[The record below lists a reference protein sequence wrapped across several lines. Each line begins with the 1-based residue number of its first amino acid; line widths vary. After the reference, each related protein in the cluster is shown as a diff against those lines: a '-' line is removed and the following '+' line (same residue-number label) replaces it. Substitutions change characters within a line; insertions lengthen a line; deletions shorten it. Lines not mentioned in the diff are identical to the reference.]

1 MRCAQELRE
10 IMKVS
15 SMTRSVV
22 NQKFHLAISSVHAKR
37 SMRAGGDKGSSQ
49 TRVVARAT
57 DGIGAPT
64 KYEMTTAAGVGR
76 VLIVTVSGV
85 SVTTRVMQVQN
96 VSAYSTAPAGMN
108 IRRNRLMQPTLTEK
122 VVKAVKASPVV
133 HVSSVRRMHV
143 LRLQSGDHTGP
154 IWRQRYS
161 TVVRQ
166 VINRKH
172 FAVQSRQP
180 HVKNT
185 IG

>member
-1 MRCAQELRE
+1 MRCAPELRE
-10 IMKVS
+10 ILSLSSTNRCVVS
-15 SMTRSVV
+15 QR
-22 NQKFHLAISSVHAKR
+22 FHLAISSVLVKR

-64 KYEMTTAAGVGR
+64 MYEMTTAAGVGR
-76 VLIVTVSGV
+76 VLTVPVSGV
-85 SVTTRVMQVQN
+85 SVTTRVMQVRT
-96 VSAYSTAPAGMN
+96 VSEYSTAHAGMN
-108 IRRNRLMQPTLTEK
+108 IRRNRLMQPTLTGQ
-122 VVKAVKASPVV
+122 VVTAAEAPVV
-133 HVSSVRRMHV
+133 NVQSVRRMHV
-143 LRLQSGDHTGP
+143 LRFLSSDHTGP